1 MALSPMMT
9 HYLQTKEKYKD
20 AILFYRLGD
29 FYEMFF
35 EDALTASKA
44 LNLTLTGKACG
55 LEEKAPMC
63 GIPAKSLDLYIGK
76 LIELGFKVAICEQ
89 LSQPVKGKIVERDVV
104 RVVTPGTVIEN
115 ELLDEKKN
123 NYIASICK
131 EKDQIGISYADI
143 STGEFYV
150 SQFTGEDSLKFL
162 NDVLVMIKPAEIIA
176 NDEMYLES
184 FNLPAI
190 KLEVIPRFSNYFN
203 WAFGKAK
210 AIENLKTQFKVNSLQ
225 VYDLEDKKVAI
236 SASGALINYL
246 NETQKR
252 SLIHINKIKLVKNNV
267 NMYLD
272 VNTRKNL
279 ELTETIRDRKK
290 KGSLLH
296 LLDHT
301 KTSMGARMLRSFVEQ
316 PLLDENLINLRLE
329 GVEEIY
335 SSVILRESIIAEL
348 NKINDI
354 ERLAGKISYG
364 SVSPRDCLSL
374 LISLNQLPALKG
386 AIKDS
391 TTNILKDILNKID
404 NFDTTV
410 TLLEN
415 AIVESPPM
423 TTKDGGYI
431 KMGFNSE
438 LDELKNAGIE
448 GKNWIARLEAEEKK
462 ETGIKNL
469 KIGFNRVFGYY
480 IEVTNSQK
488 DMVPFRYQ
496 RKQTLTGA
504 ERFIT
509 EELKNIEEKILGSE
523 EKSLKLELKLFQKIR
538 EELLTIVSKLQNT
551 AKQIAMLDS
560 LTSLA
565 TVAVNNNYVKPE
577 INSGTHKIEIIEGR
591 HPVIEQISTSEAFI
605 ANDTNLDTD
614 SNRTMII
621 TGPNMAGKSTY
632 MRQVAIIV
640 LMAHLG
646 SFVPAKRAKISLT
659 DRIFT
664 RVGATDDLASNQST
678 FMVEMVEVANILHNA
693 TNKSLIILDEIGRG
707 TSTFDGLSIAWSV
720 MEYVSKHLNAKTL
733 FSTHYHELTELEGL
747 LEGVKNYRISV
758 KEFNSDIMF
767 LRKIVRGSANKS
779 FGIHVASLAGL
790 PTEVTTRANQ
800 ILRRLEESDINNSN
814 ITKLTSN
821 SKNDVVSKY
830 QTEVINLLKDS
841 NIENLSPLEAFGVL
855 QNLIEKVKK
864 G

>member
-1 MALSPMMT
+1 MMT